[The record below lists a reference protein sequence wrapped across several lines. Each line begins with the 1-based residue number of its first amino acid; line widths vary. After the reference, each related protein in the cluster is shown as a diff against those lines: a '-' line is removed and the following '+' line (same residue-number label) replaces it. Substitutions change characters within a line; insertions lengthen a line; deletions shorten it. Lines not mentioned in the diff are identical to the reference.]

1 MIILNGKELPWREGM
16 TMTDFLNGLDDPHD
30 YAVVRVNGKYVS
42 KPHFDGYTIPDQAE
56 INLIPMVAG
65 G

>member
-1 MIILNGKELPWREGM
+1 MITLDDKELPWREGM
-16 TMTDFLNGLDDPHD
+16 TLTDFLNSLDDPHD

-42 KPHFDGYTIPDQAE
+42 KPHFDSYLLPDRAE
-56 INLIPMVAG
+56 VFLIPMVAG

>member
-1 MIILNGKELPWREGM
+1 MLILNREQLPWQEDM
-16 TMTDFLNGLDDPHD
+16 TIADLLNSLDDAHH

-42 KPHFDGYTIPDQAE
+42 KPRFEDFRIPDRAE
-56 INLIPMVAG
+56 IFLIPMVAG

>member
-1 MIILNGKELPWREGM
+1 MIVLNGKELPWQEGM
-16 TMTDFLNGLDDPHD
+16 TIADLLNSLNDAHH

-42 KPHFDGYTIPDQAE
+42 RPHFDDYHLPDKAE
-56 INLIPMVAG
+56 IFLIPMVAG